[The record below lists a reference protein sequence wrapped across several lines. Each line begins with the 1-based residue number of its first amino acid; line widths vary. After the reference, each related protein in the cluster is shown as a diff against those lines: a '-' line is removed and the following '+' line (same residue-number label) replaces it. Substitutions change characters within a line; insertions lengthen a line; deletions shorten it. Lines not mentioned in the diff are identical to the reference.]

1 MPESS
6 LTEFEKKEKKSIDTK
21 EINEALEQ
29 SKKELGRYS
38 LIRAQ
43 EIVNEKRAL
52 EAAKEKEF
60 QENWDGGDDP
70 GMADDPELQYAKNAA
85 NAAST

>member
-1 MPESS
+1 MSESS

-21 EINEALEQ
+21 EMDEALEQ

-43 EIVNEKRAL
+43 EIVNEKRFF

-60 QENWDGGDDP
+60 QANWDGGDDP
-70 GMADDPELQYAKNAA
+70 GMADDPDF
-85 NAAST
+85 